1 MKKLLLLMI
10 PMFLVSCMGGI
21 NITRDNFKNADVVT
35 MQLRE
40 SSDES
45 MIKGGGWAI
54 FTYSREIRNNVS
66 TPTLI
71 SFHITKAVNP
81 LMGNQDLTGKAVI
94 KVNDASFNVGLGET
108 SAVDVTTISGSP
120 NYATGGTQINTSRH
134 EEWNTRIQLTRQIE
148 DAIKNA
154 KTVAVRFYFGTSSM
168 TFLLDEK
175 SVAKVKEFLS
185 AKPETAKK

>member
-1 MKKLLLLMI
+1 MKKLLVLLI
-10 PMFLVSCMGGI
+10 PFFLVSCMGGI
-21 NITRDNFKNADVVT
+21 KITRDNFKNLDVVT
-35 MQLRE
+35 MNIRE

-45 MIKGGGWAI
+45 LIKGGGWAI

-66 TPTLI
+66 TPTLV
-71 SFHITKAVNP
+71 SLHITKAVNP

-108 SAVDVTTISGSP
+108 SAVNVTTISGTP

-134 EEWNTRIQLTRQIE
+134 EEWNTQIQLTKQIE
-148 DAIKNA
+148 DAIKNC
-154 KTVAVRFYFGTSSM
+154 KTIAVRFYFGTSPM

-175 SVAKVKEFLS
+175 SIAKVKEFLA
-185 AKPETAKK
+185 AKPEKK